1 MSVFLYTFKLAPDSR
16 IAVRSAWMSFT
27 VRPQ

>member
-16 IAVRSAWMSFT
+16 TFVRRAWMSFT